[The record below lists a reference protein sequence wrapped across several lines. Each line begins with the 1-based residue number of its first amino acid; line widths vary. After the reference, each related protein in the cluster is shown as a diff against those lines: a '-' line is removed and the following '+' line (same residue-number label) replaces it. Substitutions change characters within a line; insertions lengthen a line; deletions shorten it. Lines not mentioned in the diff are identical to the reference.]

1 VALWWS
7 PGGFAPWLNGSGNL
21 DLADVARALGLP
33 DCSGKV
39 TLTIKPLS
47 LRSGVDAGRS
57 WGTVSV
63 ALAGPGPATV
73 DPLALEV
80 FRYIFFG
87 QLSDRPV
94 EEDVYTLDRIAFTVT
109 LAGDRVTV
117 TGEDGPLLSGRSQR
131 GYAIELTGPAQATT
145 EELARRVRLAL
156 GGLPPTGGPAGG
168 PEAGDGPGTVPA
180 PASP

>member
-1 VALWWS
+1 VGLRGA
-7 PGGFAPWLNGSGNL
+7 GTL
-21 DLADVARALGLP
+21 DLAEAARAFGLP
-33 DCSGKV
+33 DCSGNV
-39 TLTIKPLS
+39 ALTIDLMLLPAFDA
-47 LRSGVDAGRS
+47 SGLHPELQRGPGIDLGRS
-57 WGTVSV
+57 HGKVSV

-94 EEDVYTLDRIAFTVT
+94 EEDVYTLGEIAFIVT
-109 LAGDRVTV
+109 HAGDRVTV
-117 TGEDGPLLSGRSQR
+117 RGYNGPLLSGRSQR
-131 GYAIELTGPAQATT
+131 GYTIELTGPAQATT

-156 GGLPPTGGPAGG
+156 GGLPAASGSEVGERA
-168 PEAGDGPGTVPA
+168 PGTPA